1 MSVLQTNHA
10 TMRFGGL
17 TAVDDLNLHINEKE
31 IVAVIGPNGAGKTT
45 AFNMI
50 TGVYRPSEG
59 SIDFLGQCI
68 SRKRPDQI
76 ARLGVARTFQNIRL
90 FKSMTVLENVL
101 VANHLHMKSGLF
113 GAALQLPMARREEA
127 QMMERSLEL
136 LRETGLLEYRD
147 WQATSLPYGL
157 QRRLEIARAMTTAPK
172 LLLLDE
178 PAAGMNPKESAEL
191 AEFIHEIRE
200 QFNLTILLIEHHMK
214 LVMKISDRIYVLQ
227 YGKTI
232 ADGVP
237 EEIRANPAVVKAYLG
252 EEG

>member
-1 MSVLQTNHA
+1 MAVLETKHA

-17 TAVDDLNLHINEKE
+17 TAVDDLNLRVDNKE
-31 IVAVIGPNGAGKTT
+31 IVALIGPNGAGKTT

-50 TGVYRPSEG
+50 TGVYRPTEG
-59 SIDFLGQCI
+59 EIYFQDNMI
-68 SRKRPDQI
+68 SKLRPDQI
-76 ARLGVARTFQNIRL
+76 AKRGVARTFQNIRL

-101 VANHLHMKSGLF
+101 VANHLRVKSNMFSSTLMMPW
-113 GAALQLPMARREEA
+113 AVKEEKV
-127 QMMERSLEL
+127 MMEHSLEL
-136 LRETGLLEYRD
+136 LEATGLIDYKD

-157 QRRLEIARAMTTAPK
+157 QRRLEIARAMTTNPQ

-178 PAAGMNPKESAEL
+178 PAAGMNPKESEEL
-191 AEFIHEIRE
+191 AEFIYEIRDK
-200 QFNLTILLIEHHMK
+200 FDLTILLIEHHMR

-232 ADGVP
+232 AEGDP
-237 EEIRANPAVVKAYLG
+237 AAISANPAVVKAYLG